1 MSPRFVEYGPL
12 MTPPAPF
19 RSVGTRLWGFFAQA
33 DAERLAALTER
44 VFAQTSGGAVQVR
57 PLGHHVMLTWGRI
70 TSVGSLQPDW
80 ADRGGVAE
88 PQVVVWVPCVRE
100 SKLAVFVPFI
110 WVDNAM
116 SLATGRELFGYPKAW
131 GWIGFPDEAAPGAE
145 GATAGATAGA
155 WTLDAFGLDYAA
167 GALAARHPLLR
178 IERSGSA
185 GGSSAEP
192 HHSAL
197 EVVRH
202 AARSLWG
209 TLRPDH
215 LLDDAERIPA
225 LVEDL
230 VRHEFPQLF
239 LKQMRSVEDGEEA
252 CLQQITECWY
262 RVRTMHGTPRLGE
275 YALTVHP
282 LDSQPLTT
290 ELGLLSQPLRVAYE
304 LEIEFDV
311 GGGSVLWDAAAPP
324 ADAPR

>member
-12 MTPPAPF
+12 ITPPAPF

-33 DAERLAALTER
+33 DPERLAALTER
-44 VFAQTSGGAVQVR
+44 VFAATSGGAVQVT
-57 PLGHHVMLTWGRI
+57 PLGAHVMLTWGRI

-80 ADRGGVAE
+80 KDRGGVAE

-100 SKLAVFVPFI
+100 EGGTRGPARPPSRLSVFVPFI

-131 GWIGFPDEAAPGAE
+131 GWIGFPDEAPSGSAP
-145 GATAGATAGA
+145 A

-167 GALAARHPLLR
+167 NAIAARHPLLR
-178 IERSGSA
+178 IERTRHEPAAESP
-185 GGSSAEP
+185 AEP
-192 HHSAL
+192 HRSAL

-202 AARSLWG
+202 AADALWG
-209 TLRPDH
+209 TLRPEH
-215 LLDDAERIPA
+215 LLADAERIPA

-239 LKQMRSVEDGEEA
+239 LKQMRAVEDGEQA

-262 RVRTMHGTPRLGE
+262 RVRRMHGVPRLGE
-275 YALTVHP
+275 YALTVQP

-290 ELGLLSQPLRVAYE
+290 ELGLVSQTLRVAYE
-304 LEIEFDV
+304 MEIEFDV
-311 GGGSVLWDAAAPP
+311 GGGSVLWDAAV
-324 ADAPR
+324 R